1 MKTKNI
7 ISDGVQLFLGVI
19 TASIGLKGFLLP
31 NHFLDG
37 GVTGV
42 ALLLNRLF
50 AIDVSLLIVVI
61 NVPFLLIGYY
71 RISKKMFYRSL
82 LTVIVL
88 AIVVYT
94 EEFPVITEDKLL
106 IAIFGGIFLGAGIGL
121 SIRGG
126 AVLDG
131 VELLAIFLSKKLR
144 VSIGNIILLFNIV
157 LFALTALLVNVE
169 IALYS
174 ILTFLVASK
183 STDFI
188 IQGVEEYI
196 GVTVVSEH
204 NSAIKAVLIDKLGVG
219 VTVFKGAGGY
229 GQTGQ
234 TVEQDIL
241 HTIVT
246 RLDIRRLHLLV
257 ESIDVQA
264 FVVEYDVNEVKGGVV
279 NKLFRL

>member
-1 MKTKNI
+1 M
-7 ISDGVQLFLGVI
+7 QLLLGVVA
-19 TASIGLKGFLLP
+19 ASIGLKGFLLP

-61 NVPFLLIGYY
+61 NVPFLLIGYF
-71 RISKKMFYRSL
+71 RISKKMFYRSIV
-82 LTVIVL
+82 TVIIL

-144 VSIGNIILLFNIV
+144 VSIGTIILLFNIV
-157 LFALTALLVNVE
+157 LFILTALLVNTE

-174 ILTFLVASK
+174 ILTFLIASK
-183 STDFI
+183 TTDFVI
-188 IQGVEEYI
+188 HGIEEYI
-196 GVTVVSEH
+196 GVTVVSKH
-204 NSAIKAVLIDKLGVG
+204 HPAIKEALINKLGVG
-219 VTVFKGAGGY
+219 VTVFRGAGGY

-234 TVEQDIL
+234 MVEQDIL
-241 HTIVT
+241 HTVVT
-246 RLDIRRLHLLV
+246 RLDIRRLHLLI
-257 ESIDVQA
+257 ERIDAHA
-264 FVVEYDVNEVKGGVV
+264 FVIEYNVNEVKGGVV

>member
-1 MKTKNI
+1 MLKTKNI
-7 ISDGVQLFLGVI
+7 ISDGVQLVLGVT

-42 ALLLNRLF
+42 ALLFNRLF
-50 AIDVSLLIVVI
+50 AIDVSLLIVLL

-71 RISKKMFYRSL
+71 RISKKMFYRSII
-82 LTVIVL
+82 TVIVL
-88 AIVVYT
+88 AIVVYA
-94 EEFPVITEDKLL
+94 EEFPAVTEDKLL
-106 IAIFGGIFLGAGIGL
+106 IAIFGGIFVGAGIGL

-131 VELLAIFLSKKLR
+131 VELLAIFLSKRLR
-144 VSIGNIILLFNIV
+144 ISIGTIILLFKE
-157 LFALTALLVNVE
+157 T
-169 IALYS
+169 
-174 ILTFLVASK
+174 
-183 STDFI
+183 
-188 IQGVEEYI
+188 
-196 GVTVVSEH
+196 
-204 NSAIKAVLIDKLGVG
+204 LIHQLGVG

-234 TVEQDIL
+234 TTEQDIL

-257 ESIDVQA
+257 EGIDPKA